1 MTLRRIGD
9 LFYFTFCHKAKYFI
23 IRHLYTFQ
31 RNITDVRRLDAEAE
45 GIVNEKE
52 LRISAEFSKKVIA
65 VKVLSGSATLPKKP
79 CKIKGF

>member
-1 MTLRRIGD
+1 VQKNSNSKLLTTIAKRIIE
-9 LFYFTFCHKAKYFI
+9 LQVA
-23 IRHLYTFQ
+23 
-31 RNITDVRRLDAEAE
+31 A
-45 GIVNEKE
+45 NEKE

>member
-1 MTLRRIGD
+1 MLKCRD
-9 LFYFTFCHKAKYFI
+9 F
-23 IRHLYTFQ
+23 
-31 RNITDVRRLDAEAE
+31 
-45 GIVNEKE
+45 VNEKE